1 MPRSAPPVAPGPDT
15 GAWEGETLDAV
26 LAKFQ
31 RVLLV
36 DDSKTLADML
46 AMFFQIYGFDARTA
60 YDGDEAIAAIAE
72 SVPDI
77 AFIDLEMPGTSGLEV
92 ARRARALQLE
102 KVPVL
107 VALTGW
113 EDEAHKRQAREAGF
127 DHFLAKPVA
136 PSSIREFM
144 SWLAE

>member
-1 MPRSAPPVAPGPDT
+1 MPQSAPSVAPGPDT
-15 GAWEGETLDAV
+15 GAWGNETLDAV

-46 AMFFQIYGFDARTA
+46 AMFFQIYGFEARTA
-60 YDGDEAIAAIAE
+60 YDGDEAIAAMAE
-72 SVPDI
+72 RVPDI

-92 ARRARALQLE
+92 ARKARASQSE

-113 EDEAHKRQAREAGF
+113 EDDDHKRQARAAGF
-127 DHFLAKPVA
+127 AHFLAKPVA